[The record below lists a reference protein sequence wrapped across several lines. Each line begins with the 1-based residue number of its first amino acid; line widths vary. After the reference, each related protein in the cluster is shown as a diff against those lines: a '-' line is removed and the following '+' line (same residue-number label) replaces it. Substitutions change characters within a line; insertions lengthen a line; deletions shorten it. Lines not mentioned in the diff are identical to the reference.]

1 METNNNTITKQNIM
15 EAARTWKR
23 LTPLKKGPKSK
34 LTQHSDT
41 IRYLR
46 SSRHMSYTEI
56 CEFFNSQGI
65 QTSYQNLLS
74 FIKKNK
80 IGK

>member
-1 METNNNTITKQNIM
+1 MENNTITKETVLQ
-15 EAARTWKR
+15 AAKTWKR
-23 LTPLKKGPKSK
+23 ENNIKKGRISK
-34 LTQHSDT
+34 LAQHTDT

-46 SSRHMSYTEI
+46 SSRHMSYKEI
-56 CEFFNSQGI
+56 HEFFNSQGI
-65 QTSYQNLLS
+65 STTYINLLK